1 MLAVLLVV
9 GAVVAA
15 PGTGALSAG
24 DPVETLFQA
33 LVTAII
39 TGVTLV
45 LTVNQ
50 LVLSQELGSLADQ
63 RDRLQGAM
71 EYREDADEFVEGGV
85 SPAEPGAF
93 LQYLVTSI
101 GRRGSRLAEAVDRA
115 AGGEGAD
122 ATSAADYARSV
133 AERAQSVLDRL
144 SGRHFGDFGML
155 WAALHYDYSRQIQE
169 GRSLLEDPDADLPGQ
184 AREGVREIVRGL
196 ILFAS
201 VREHFKTLYFERDLI
216 DLSRALL
223 ALAVPALIVA
233 VLVLLYFD
241 AGAFPPDTIL
251 GASGA
256 VWTVSVA
263 TTVAVAP
270 FALLLSFILR
280 IATVARRTLAAGPFV
295 LHPEQETGRTFEA
308 AGG

>member
-1 MLAVLLVV
+1 MLAVLLVA
-9 GAVVAA
+9 GALVAG
-15 PGTGALSAG
+15 PGAGPLSAG

-50 LVLSQELGSLADQ
+50 LVLSQELGSLVDQ
-63 RDRLQGAM
+63 RNRLQGAM
-71 EYREDADEFVEGGV
+71 EYREDADDFVGGGV

-93 LQYLVTSI
+93 LQHLVRSI
-101 GRRGSRLAEAVDRA
+101 GRRGSRLAEAVDRP
-115 AGGEGAD
+115 AGGGGAD
-122 ATSAADYARSV
+122 AVGDYAESV

-144 SGRHFGDFGML
+144 SGRHFRDFGML
-155 WAALHYDYSRQIQE
+155 WAALHYDYSRQIQQ

-196 ILFAS
+196 ILFGS

-241 AGAFPPDTIL
+241 AGAFPAGTIL
-251 GASGA
+251 GVSGA

-263 TTVAVAP
+263 TTVALAP

-280 IATVARRTLAAGPFV
+280 IATVTRRTMAAGPFV
-295 LHPEQETGRTFEA
+295 LHPEQETGGTFGD